1 MAASLTI
8 CAGEGGREAGSR
20 LNPFGD
26 RADRPK
32 EKARRRGG
40 KPLHPDPSYCP
51 DTEICCH

>member
-20 LNPFGD
+20 LNSFGD

-40 KPLHPDPSYCP
+40 KPLHPGPSYCP